1 MKSSI
6 ITALDIGST
15 MVRAI
20 IAKTLANNRLEVL
33 GIGECPSEGIER
45 GIVKDIQALSN
56 KIRQSLEEAETA
68 ADTDA
73 VNIYT
78 NITGEHIRTQL
89 GDGRI
94 SIPSE
99 TPNEPGEIS
108 IEHVEQVINDAKNSV
123 KIQKG
128 YERHKILHGIPHDY
142 IIDSQDDIRNPV
154 NMNGFHLTAKVL
166 TILSELTPM
175 RNLTKCIELSGY
187 EMDPDNFVLNHVAL
201 SHSILSEDE
210 RRLGAILMD
219 VGGGSCDI
227 SIYNRGALEKVL
239 VIPMAGK
246 AITEDL
252 AIGLKTTLA
261 SAEYIKTQFGNAI
274 ASEVDQSL
282 EIEVEGI
289 SGRAGT
295 RRPQY
300 LVSHVIQHRVEEMLA
315 LCYNRSKDY
324 YTPELVTAGIILCG
338 GSAKLEGLDTS
349 ITNAFNLQVKIAH
362 PDLSKLDGMSSRL
375 DDPGFATAVGILY
388 YAMGFEH
395 DPQARSF
402 NLGDLGTSK
411 FVDKLKK
418 IIKDFT

>member
-349 ITNAFNLQVKIAH
+349 ITNAFNLQVKIAR

>member
-56 KIRQSLEEAETA
+56 KIRQALEEAETA

-315 LCYNRSKDY
+315 LCYNRSKDF
-324 YTPELVTAGIILCG
+324 YTPELVTAGIILSG
-338 GSAKLEGLDTS
+338 GTANLES
-349 ITNAFNLQVKIAH
+349 IDNALFNAFNMQVKIAR
-362 PDLSKLDGMSSRL
+362 PDLSKINVPDSALDN
-375 DDPGFATAVGILY
+375 PAFATAIGILY

-395 DPQARSF
+395 EPQSKSF
-402 NLGDLGTSK
+402 NLGSLGTGK
-411 FVDKLKK
+411 FVDTLKK

>member
-56 KIRQSLEEAETA
+56 KIRQALEEAETA

-349 ITNAFNLQVKIAH
+349 ITNAFNLQVKIAR